1 MRTRILEITSL
12 STSERMMGREILE
25 IDEVTN
31 ASLSTGMWPAGR
43 STNVISK
50 KTENQCELRTQT
62 LMGRFHHNEPYQ
74 LSSHPITLV
83 FGSTYLIML
92 FVIFFLHTQVGF

>member
-1 MRTRILEITSL
+1 MRTQILEITSL

-31 ASLSTGMWPAGR
+31 ASLSTGTWPAGR

-50 KTENQCELRTQT
+50 KK
-62 LMGRFHHNEPYQ
+62 
-74 LSSHPITLV
+74 
-83 FGSTYLIML
+83 
-92 FVIFFLHTQVGF
+92 

>member
-1 MRTRILEITSL
+1 MHTRILEITSL

-31 ASLSTGMWPAGR
+31 ASLSTGTWPAGR

-50 KTENQCELRTQT
+50 KNENQCRVENSNPD
-62 LMGRFHHNEPYQ
+62 G
-74 LSSHPITLV
+74 
-83 FGSTYLIML
+83 
-92 FVIFFLHTQVGF
+92 QVPPQ